1 MRNPKDNTDKY
12 IGGKEME
19 NLISRFKE
27 TKCDL
32 IFYEIYKTL
41 EKDIQGKI
49 RYYKSK
55 GFDEHTIIAGCD
67 DALME
72 SIDKWDEEKSRFRTF
87 FKRVIDHRVIDAHRK
102 RDSQTKREL
111 YEMNNRENEDNRQQF
126 YEKDK
131 HLSEFP
137 DVESEVV
144 EEIESKEQRQLFREI
159 LKKVDEPLRQQ
170 LLVIAD
176 GRSAN
181 YAARQFGMHHQ
192 TLNRKISQLS
202 RKYSERWIE
211 LRQYA

>member
-1 MRNPKDNTDKY
+1 
-12 IGGKEME
+12 ME

-41 EKDIQGKI
+41 EKDIQGKV

-55 GFDEHTIIAGCD
+55 GFEEHSIIAGCD
-67 DALME
+67 DALLE
-72 SIDKWDEEKSRFRTF
+72 SIKKWDETKSSFRTF
-87 FKRVIDHRVIDAHRK
+87 FRRVIDNRVIDEHRK
-102 RDSQTKREL
+102 RESQTKDEL
-111 YEMNNRENEDNRQQF
+111 YEMINYETEDNRQQF
-126 YEKDK
+126 YEKGK
-131 HLSEFP
+131 HINEFP
-137 DVESEVV
+137 DVESEVI
-144 EEIESKEQRQLFREI
+144 EEIKSKEQRQLIRSIFTKI
-159 LKKVDEPLRQQ
+159 DEPLRQQ

-176 GRSAN
+176 GCSAN

-202 RKYSERWIE
+202 RKYSERWHE